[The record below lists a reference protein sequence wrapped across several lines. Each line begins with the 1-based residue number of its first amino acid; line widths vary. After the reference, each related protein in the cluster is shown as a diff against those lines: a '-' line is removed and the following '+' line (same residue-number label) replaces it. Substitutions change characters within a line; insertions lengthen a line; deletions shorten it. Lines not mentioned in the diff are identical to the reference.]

1 MMEAKEK
8 ERYLRQMNVAELGEK
23 GQQKLKDTTFL
34 VIGAGGLGSPAALLL
49 AAAGGPARSS
59 SPTSIPW
66 KSTIC
71 PASSS
76 TQMPVLE

>member
-34 VIGAGGLGSPAALLL
+34 VIGAGGLGSRLRCCSQRP
-49 AAAGGPARSS
+49 GPARSS

>member
-23 GQQKLKDTTFL
+23 GQQKLKDTVPRL
-34 VIGAGGLGSPAALLL
+34 RCCSQRP
-49 AAAGGPARSS
+49 GPARSS